1 MLINIDN
8 PASPSRP
15 ARRFALFEL
24 GFRPFFL
31 SAGLAGALLLLL
43 WGFTFDTGSRY
54 MVWPAFNWHGHEM
67 VFGYVAAVVAGF
79 LLTAA
84 KNWTGRQ
91 TLKGTGLMLLALL
104 WLGGRLAALSGDL
117 LPTGVVALIDLAFI
131 PALAVA
137 VAIPIVQSRNY
148 RNLVFIGILL
158 VYALANAAFHVMAAG
173 LVDADP
179 LAGIYAGLY
188 TIILLISVMGGRV
201 IPFFIERGL
210 NSGFRTT
217 TRKPVE
223 QAATVL
229 LVLFGVLQVAGVTG
243 WTSAAIALAAAV
255 AHGIRLAGW
264 YNHGVWR
271 VPLLWILVTA
281 YGWLVIGLLL
291 MAPAMLDRIPVML
304 ALHALT
310 AGGIGLVTAG
320 MMVRVS
326 MGHSGR
332 KLHAPGSLVV
342 AFMLLNLAAIVRV
355 LVPLF
360 APDTYADAVFISAM
374 LWFIAFAIFVIRMAP
389 VYWSP
394 RVDGRPG

>member
-8 PASPSRP
+8 PASPSSP
-15 ARRFALFEL
+15 TRRFALFEL

-31 SAGLAGALLLLL
+31 LAGIAGSLLLLL
-43 WGFTFDTGSRY
+43 WGFTFSTGSSY

-91 TLKGTGLMLLALL
+91 TLKGIGLSLLALL
-104 WLGGRLAALSGDL
+104 WLAGRLAALSGDL
-117 LPTGVVALIDLAFI
+117 LPLGIIALIDLAFI
-131 PALAVA
+131 PVLAVA
-137 VAIPIVQSRNY
+137 VAVPLIKTKNY

-158 VYALANAAFHVMAAG
+158 IYALANVVFHLAALGV
-173 LVDADP
+173 VDVVP
-179 LAGIYAGLY
+179 LTGIYAGLY
-188 TIILLISVMGGRV
+188 TVILLISVMGGRV

-210 NSGFRTT
+210 NSNFKTT

-223 QAATVL
+223 QAATLL
-229 LVLFGVLQVAGVTG
+229 LVLFALLQIGGMTG
-243 WTSAAIALAAAV
+243 WLSALVALAAAT

-264 YNHGVWR
+264 YHRDVWR
-271 VPLLWILVTA
+271 VPLLWILVSA
-281 YGWLVIGLLL
+281 YAWIVIGLLL
-291 MAPAMLDRIPVML
+291 MVPAMLEKIPVML
-304 ALHALT
+304 AVHALT
-310 AGGIGLVTAG
+310 AGGIGLVTSG

-332 KLHAPGSLVV
+332 SLHAPDSLVLT
-342 AFMLLNLAAIVRV
+342 FILLNLAAIIRV
-355 LVPLF
+355 FVPLSV
-360 APDTYADAVFISAM
+360 PELYATGIFISAM
-374 LWFIAFAIFVIRMAP
+374 LWAIAFAIFVVRLAP